1 MSLAK
6 RWVVPLTVAL
16 CCLNNPLPR
25 AIANTETE
33 TTTTNPAATAILPA
47 NILQPLS
54 RSASAKPR
62 LSAYQSGATI
72 ADLPEATVLSFDP
85 RWVRI
90 DLLKGWDQ
98 EDAAF
103 KDRGALAFVSGP
115 MYERVVDEQTNQEI
129 GVALGDMKFGRSITW
144 ARNRAA
150 ARERAFVGVTQNGRV
165 EFGYGALTPERK
177 ARYET
182 FIGGLHAIYNDTQQ
196 VPPEYRGG
204 YNSGIQQEFRYF
216 LPRIRVV
223 YGLRP
228 DGQFSFFMS
237 KDGMTMNEAI
247 TLSRR
252 LGYLAA
258 YMPDHASKS
267 RLIIPGEKPF
277 TPEDADWMSNG
288 VLNYAHV
295 PFLVRMTP
303 RRAPVGFVR
312 NQRLSIQARVRR
324 NEFCQDLQ
332 GCDLSAMFSRIRDRL
347 RDRTIIAVDQ
357 AVRYQ
362 LQPALDRFW
371 AWTGGSSLQ

>member
-1 MSLAK
+1 MSSLQ

-25 AIANTETE
+25 AIAATDSQSSP
-33 TTTTNPAATAILPA
+33 TNAIEAPLPA
-47 NILQPLS
+47 KVLQPLS
-54 RSASAKPR
+54 RSASANPR
-62 LSAYQSGATI
+62 LADYQSGATL

-85 RWVRI
+85 RWVRM
-90 DLLKGWDQ
+90 DLLEGWDR
-98 EDAAF
+98 EEAAF
-103 KDRGALAFVSGP
+103 KDGGALAFVSGP
-115 MYERVVDEQTNQEI
+115 MYERVVDEKTGQEI

-150 ARERAFVGVTQNGRV
+150 ARERAYVGVTQNGRV
-165 EFGYGALTPERK
+165 EFGYGALTPERQL
-177 ARYET
+177 RYET
-182 FIGGLHAIYNDTQQ
+182 FIGGLHAIYNDTQPQ
-196 VPPEYRGG
+196 PPYYRGG

-216 LPRIRVV
+216 LPRIRIV

-237 KDGMTMNEAI
+237 KEGMTMNEAI
-247 TLSRR
+247 SLSRR

-267 RLIIPGEKPF
+267 RLIIPAEKPF
-277 TPEDADWMSNG
+277 TTEDADWMSNG

-312 NQRLSIQARVRR
+312 NQRLSVRARVQRD
-324 NEFCQDLQ
+324 ELCQEWR
-332 GCDLSAMFSRIRDRL
+332 GCNFPSMFNRIRDRL

-357 AVRYQ
+357 AVRQQ

-371 AWTGGSSLQ
+371 AWTGGSSL

>member
-1 MSLAK
+1 MSPLQ

-16 CCLNNPLPR
+16 CCLNSPAVR
-25 AIANTETE
+25 AIAKADSQTQT
-33 TTTTNPAATAILPA
+33 PSAAAKAPLPA
-47 NILQPLS
+47 KILRPLQ
-54 RSASAKPR
+54 RSASANPH
-62 LSAYQSGATI
+62 LAAYQSGATI
-72 ADLPEATVLSFDP
+72 ADLPEATILSFDP

-98 EDAAF
+98 ESTAF
-103 KDRGALAFVSGP
+103 RDRGALAFISGP
-115 MYERVVDEQTNQEI
+115 MYERVVDEKTGQEI
-129 GVALGDMKFGRSITW
+129 GIALGDMKFGRSITW

-150 ARERAFVGVTQNGRV
+150 ARERAYVGVTQNGRV
-165 EFGYGALTPERK
+165 EFGYGALTPDRQL
-177 ARYET
+177 RYET
-182 FIGGLHAIYNDTQQ
+182 FIGGLHAIYNDTQPQ
-196 VPPEYRGG
+196 PPDYRGG
-204 YNSGIQQEFRYF
+204 YNGGIQQEFRYF
-216 LPRIRVV
+216 LPRIRIV

-237 KDGMTMNEAI
+237 KNGMTMNEAI

-277 TPEDADWMSNG
+277 TAKDTDWMSNG

-303 RRAPVGFVR
+303 RRAPVGFIR
-312 NQRLSIQARVRR
+312 NQRLTIQARVQH
-324 NEFCQDLQ
+324 NEFCQEFQ
-332 GCDLSAMFSRIRDRL
+332 GCDLKLMFSRIRDRL
-347 RDRTIIAVDQ
+347 RDRTIVAVDQ
-357 AVRYQ
+357 SVRQQ

-371 AWTGGSSLQ
+371 AWTGGSSL